1 MVQLVLDRVN
11 LAFPIYGTASSFRRA
26 LFEKATG
33 GFINR
38 GKTRRD
44 GVHVEA
50 LRDISFTLNDGDRLA
65 LIGHNG
71 AGKSTL
77 LRVMSGVYEPDSGDV
92 LASGKI
98 TPLFDAIPG
107 LDGEDTGYENI
118 LTAGLLHGMSR
129 EQIERKIPEIEAF
142 SELGD
147 YLSLPYRTYSS
158 GMMMR
163 LGFSIATATD
173 PEILLMDEGIG
184 AEDARFSDRA
194 SKRMQQFVDKSRILV
209 LASHSEP
216 FVREICNK
224 AALMEGGRLKAYG
237 EIGEVFEVYK
247 ESLSQ
252 KPAE

>member
-1 MVQLVLDRVN
+1 MVQFVLRNVN
-11 LAFPIYGTASSFRRA
+11 LSFPIYGTPPSYRRA

-33 GFINR
+33 GLINR
-38 GKTRRD
+38 GATGRE

-50 LRDISFTLNDGDRLA
+50 LRDVSLTLNDGDRLA

-77 LRVMSGVYEPDSGDV
+77 LRVMAGVYEPDSGEV

-118 LTAGLLHGMSR
+118 ISAGMLHGMSR
-129 EQIERKIPEIEAF
+129 EEIERKIPEIEAF
-142 SELGD
+142 SELGE
-147 YLSLPYRTYSS
+147 YLTLPYRTYST

-163 LGFSIATATD
+163 LGFSIATTTE

-184 AEDARFSDRA
+184 AGDQRFTEKA
-194 SKRMQQFVDKSRILV
+194 TKRMGEFVDKSRILV

-216 FVREICNK
+216 LVRQICNK
-224 AALMEGGRLKAYG
+224 AALMEGGKLKAFG
-237 EIGEVFEVYK
+237 MINEVFEAYYA
-247 ESLSQ
+247 SLSSN
-252 KPAE
+252 PAK